1 MDDTKYGKY
10 FIKEPYMDG
19 PFVQG
24 LRFYSKP
31 HFGEKHFSMMWHCIP
46 EPIILEGT
54 PHHHDFDQFLW
65 FYGGNPLDVR
75 DFRAEA
81 ELYLGEEGEKH
92 IITETQ
98 LVHIPKGLIHCPLN
112 FIKVEKPVI
121 FMNVPLTPEYTKY
134 DK

>member
-46 EPIILEGT
+46 EPILLEGT
-54 PHHHDFDQFLW
+54 PHHHFWREHRIIMTSINSCGFMVVTRW
-65 FYGGNPLDVR
+65 MYG
-75 DFRAEA
+75 
-81 ELYLGEEGEKH
+81 
-92 IITETQ
+92 
-98 LVHIPKGLIHCPLN
+98 
-112 FIKVEKPVI
+112 I
-121 FMNVPLTPEYTKY
+121 FEQKRSST
-134 DK
+134 